1 MKQTEKLFRLIANTD
16 QQYHWLMNWL
26 AVRMQRNELS
36 PIVVKIE
43 GDDGGSITAL
53 LELVLGEIFG
63 EGIVV
68 VRPED
73 RYATYIAHSK
83 GRNVIIIENWHDRPT
98 EGRIRRKFQSFKIER
113 CPAFT
118 AAEIS
123 YLIGEIDEFRAYL
136 KNYPTEI
143 EIYTEVSYERVS

>member
-1 MKQTEKLFRLIANTD
+1 MKQTEKLFRLIAPAD

-53 LELVLGEIFG
+53 LELLLGEVFG

-68 VRPED
+68 VRPDE
-73 RYATYIAHSK
+73 RYATYIAHSR
-83 GRNVIIIENWHDRPT
+83 GQNVIIIENWHDRPADS
-98 EGRIRRKFQSFKIER
+98 RIRRKFQSFRIDR

-123 YLIGEIDEFRAYL
+123 CLIGEIDEFRAYL
-136 KNYPTEI
+136 MSYQTEI
-143 EIYTEVSYERVS
+143 KIYKAVSA